1 MGGRGNA
8 SMRGIRFID
17 RCVSKI
23 YPCHMAPT
31 QFSDPRRQRLR
42 FRPLK
47 AMAHFRALIKDKED
61 TEQVFHIFE
70 CLPRRSFWTDAK
82 AFCESARG
90 RALME
95 SEPYLP
101 TILDDHDALLKL
113 PEGSVAHAY
122 VHFMRR
128 EGLSAAGLVAESEKM
143 RVGRPVFQDQI
154 QWYGNR
160 LRDTHDL
167 LHILTGYGRD
177 ALGEQCAL
185 GFTYGQDRAWGSLLI
200 AWAGAYELK
209 RRFGTD
215 APVYGAVAQAQ
226 RHGKAAQK
234 IYEQDIRA
242 LLAEPLEAARK
253 RLNIGDPDCYRTAH
267 QCYRARGID
276 PYNFLAAPA
285 AA

>member
-1 MGGRGNA
+1 M
-8 SMRGIRFID
+8 I
-17 RCVSKI
+17 
-23 YPCHMAPT
+23 PT
-31 QFSDPRRQRLR
+31 QFSDPRRKKMR
-42 FRPLK
+42 FRPFK
-47 AMAHFRALIKDKED
+47 AMAHFRNLIRDKED

-70 CLPRRSFWTDAK
+70 ALPRRSFWTDAK
-82 AFCESARG
+82 AFCESAKG

-101 TILDDHDALLKL
+101 AILDDHDALLKL

-122 VHFMRR
+122 VAFMRR

-143 RVGRPVFQDQI
+143 RVGRPVFEDQI

-167 LHILTGYGRD
+167 LHVLTGYGRD

-200 AWAGAYELK
+200 AWAGAYELR
-209 RRFGTD
+209 RRFGKD
-215 APVYGAVAQAQ
+215 APVYAAVGQAQ
-226 RHGKAAQK
+226 RYGKVAQK
-234 IYEQDIRA
+234 IFEQDIRA
-242 LLAEPLEAARK
+242 LLAEPLEAARQ
-253 RLNIGDPDCYRTAH
+253 RLGIGVPTQYQRAH
-267 QCYRARGID
+267 QHYRSKGID

>member
-1 MGGRGNA
+1 M
-8 SMRGIRFID
+8 
-17 RCVSKI
+17 
-23 YPCHMAPT
+23 
-31 QFSDPRRQRLR
+31 R
-42 FRPLK
+42 FRPFK
-47 AMAHFRALIKDKED
+47 AMAHFRNLIRDKED

-70 CLPRRSFWTDAK
+70 ALPRRAFWAEAK
-82 AFCESARG
+82 AFCESAKG
-90 RALME
+90 RALMK
-95 SEPYLP
+95 SEPFLP
-101 TILDDHDALLKL
+101 VILDDHDALLKL

-122 VHFMRR
+122 VAFMRR

-143 RVGRPVFQDQI
+143 RRGRPVFQDQV

-200 AWAGAYELK
+200 AWAGAFELR
-209 RRFGTD
+209 RRFGKD
-215 APVYGAVAQAQ
+215 APVYAAVAQAQ
-226 RHGKAAQK
+226 RHGKVAQK
-234 IYEQDIRA
+234 IFEQDIRA
-242 LLAEPLEAARK
+242 LLAEPLEAARH
-253 RLNIGDPDCYRTAH
+253 RLNIGSPTQYHRAH
-267 QCYRARGID
+267 QHYHAKGID